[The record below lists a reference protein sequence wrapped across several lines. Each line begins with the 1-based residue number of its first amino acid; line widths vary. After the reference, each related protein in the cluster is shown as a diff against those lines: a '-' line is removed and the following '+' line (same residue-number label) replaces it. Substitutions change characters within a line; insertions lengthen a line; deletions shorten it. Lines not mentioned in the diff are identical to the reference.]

1 MTLSNSEKW
10 DAVVQCDPSYDGQ
23 FYYGVKTTGIF
34 CRPSCKSKT
43 PRQENVEFFEAS
55 TEAYAAGMRPCKRCR
70 PDLLEYAPTRELLRQ
85 IKAIYDKDF
94 SDREKLA
101 SQLRQIPVSPHHL
114 TRLFQ
119 QEYGLTPIEYQNE
132 LRLTNALECLAIPG
146 MSILN
151 VALVSGFGSLSSFYA
166 CFKKK
171 CDITPSEYRIKKARA
186 KSTPSEGA
194 NANV

>member
-1 MTLSNSEKW
+1 MTLSNKERW
-10 DAVVQCDPSYDGQ
+10 NAVVQCDPTYDGQ
-23 FYYGVKTTGIF
+23 FFYGVKTTGIF

-43 PRQENVEFFEAS
+43 PRQENIEFFEAI
-55 TEAYAAGMRPCKRCR
+55 TDAYALGMRPCKRCR

-85 IKAIYDKDF
+85 IKAIYDRDF

-101 SQLRQIPVSPHHL
+101 SQLKQFPISPHHL

-119 QEYGLTPIEYQNE
+119 QEYGMTPTEYQNG
-132 LRLTNALECLAIPG
+132 LRLTNALKCLAISD

-151 VALVSGFGSLSSFYA
+151 VALLSGFGSLSSFYA

-171 CDITPSEYRIKKARA
+171 YSVSPGEYRIKKALEKPASSEASRA
-186 KSTPSEGA
+186 
-194 NANV
+194 NL

>member
-1 MTLSNSEKW
+1 MPLTDKEKW
-10 DAVVQCDPSYDGQ
+10 DAVVQCDSSYDGQ

-43 PRQENVEFFEAS
+43 PLRENVEFFDEAADAC
-55 TEAYAAGMRPCKRCR
+55 EFGMRPCKRCR
-70 PDLLEYAPTRELLRQ
+70 PDLLDYAPTRELLEQ
-85 IKAIYDKDF
+85 IKTIYDTDY

-101 SQLRQIPVSPHHL
+101 AQVKQFPVSSHHL

-119 QEYGLTPIEYQNE
+119 QEYGMTPTEYQNR
-132 LRLTNALECLAIPG
+132 LRLANAEACLAIPD
-146 MSILN
+146 MPVLN

-171 CDITPSEYRIKKARA
+171 FGITPSEYRQQKALEKSSASEAARA
-186 KSTPSEGA
+186 
-194 NANV
+194 NL